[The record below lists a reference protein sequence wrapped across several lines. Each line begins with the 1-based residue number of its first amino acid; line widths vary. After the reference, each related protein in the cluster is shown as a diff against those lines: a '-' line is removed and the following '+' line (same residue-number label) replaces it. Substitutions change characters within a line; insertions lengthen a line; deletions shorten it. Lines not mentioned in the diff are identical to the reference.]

1 MTSPNELA
9 RPEPHWNH
17 DGYNTQNEVVAQI
30 PALRA
35 FARTFCHR
43 PEDADDL
50 VQETLLKALS
60 NLDRYEPNTKLK
72 SWLFTIM
79 RNTFLTRI
87 VRSNR
92 EDIGITPQQS
102 AQMVTPPTQEER
114 VRLTQIQQALFRL
127 PAHHREILVLIVVLG
142 EPYEVAAQICGCAI
156 GTVKSRLNRARRQ
169 LYRELGEEDDQGLD
183 GSPERETLPR
193 GRPRTSIRQSAS
205 ARRDMP

>member
-1 MTSPNELA
+1 MTSPNEIA
-9 RPEPHWNH
+9 KPEPHWNH
-17 DGYNTQNEVVAQI
+17 DGYDTQNEVVAQI

-43 PEDADDL
+43 PEEADDL

-102 AQMVTPPTQEER
+102 AKMVTPPTQEER

-142 EPYEVAAQICGCAI
+142 EPYEVAAQICGCAV
-156 GTVKSRLNRARRQ
+156 GTVKSRLNRARRH
-169 LYRELGEEDDQGLD
+169 LYRELGEEDEQGPD
-183 GSPERETLPR
+183 KSPVKEASAR
-193 GRPRTSIRQSAS
+193 GRPAPSYRAGDP
-205 ARRDMP
+205 ARRHLP

>member
-1 MTSPNELA
+1 MTSANHIAKPA
-9 RPEPHWNH
+9 HHWNH
-17 DGYNTQNEVVAQI
+17 DGYDTQGEVVAQI

-35 FARTFCHR
+35 FARTFCRR

-87 VRSNR
+87 VKSNR
-92 EDIGITPQQS
+92 EVIGITPQQ
-102 AQMVTPPTQEER
+102 ALQMVTPPTQEER

-142 EPYEVAAQICGCAI
+142 EPYEVAAQICGCAV

-169 LYRELGEEDDQGLD
+169 LYRELGEEVDQGLD
-183 GSPERETLPR
+183 GSPEREALPR
-193 GRPRTSIRQSAS
+193 GRPRPSIRQSAF